1 MDSTNLITQ
10 HQGKPVLLEGPN
22 FSGRTSL
29 LRHWC
34 ANVNKGGGLAIYV
47 GPDVHQAVSSLVPT
61 VRDEL
66 LLHAAD
72 SVQEEQ
78 LLRLAAKFGLE
89 RCLDQNPFTLS
100 GGEQVLLVTS
110 CKLGMVPRLLAL
122 DGTFEQ
128 LDRENSGRVIDLL
141 CSDLAAR
148 TTAVLTANGY
158 AEDRHWQ
165 PADHFDTSEFSRLAE
180 SPDSARFEA
189 SDFRF
194 TPAGEAGSLE
204 VQGISFAYTRE
215 MPLLRDIHFKWE
227 PGHVYSLE
235 GRNGVGK
242 STLARILT
250 GMLRLRHGRI
260 VFNGQEWNPWKTPG
274 RHVVMHLQNP
284 DIQLFADSV
293 KGELADVP
301 GQAAATFAGVSHL
314 LPEHPFDLPFV
325 LRKRLTFSAVAHL
338 SKSWFIFDEPTLGQ
352 DAAASDQIVT
362 VLKRMAEGGAGVI
375 VISHS
380 AGFIRRLNPRRF
392 ELDEGRLRQI
402 EPPSQ

>member
-1 MDSTNLITQ
+1 MDSTNLIAQ
-10 HQGKPVLLEGPN
+10 YQGKPVLLEGPN
-22 FSGRTSL
+22 FSGRSSL

-34 ANVNKGGGLAIYV
+34 ADVNNDGGQAIYV

-72 SVQEEQ
+72 SLQEER
-78 LLRLAAKFGLE
+78 LLRLAATLGLE
-89 RCLDQNPFTLS
+89 RCLDQSPFTLS
-100 GGEQVLLVTS
+100 GGEQVLLVTL
-110 CKLGMVPRLLAL
+110 CKLGLSARLLAL

-128 LDRENSGRVIDLL
+128 LDRENCVRVIDLL
-141 CSDLAAR
+141 RSDLAAR

-158 AEDRHWQ
+158 AEDRQWQ
-165 PADHFDTSEFSRLAE
+165 PADHFYASDFSRTE
-180 SPDSARFEA
+180 KSSNPPRFEA
-189 SDFRF
+189 SDFHF
-194 TPAGEAGSLE
+194 TPAHDTGSLE
-204 VQGISFAYTRE
+204 VEDLSFAYSRRT
-215 MPLLRDIHFKWE
+215 PVLRDVHFKWE
-227 PGHVYSLE
+227 PGRIYSLE

-250 GMLRLRHGRI
+250 GMLRLRHGKI
-260 VFNGQEWNPWKTPG
+260 AFNGGECDPWKTPG
-274 RHVVMHLQNP
+274 GHVVMHLQNP

-293 KGELADVP
+293 AGELADVP
-301 GQAAATFAGVSHL
+301 RHAAATFAGVSHL
-314 LPEHPFDLPFV
+314 LNEHPFDLPFV

-362 VLKRMAEGGAGVI
+362 VLHRMAEGGAGVI

-392 ELDEGRLRQI
+392 KLEDGRLCSI
-402 EPPSQ
+402 KPSDQ

>member
-1 MDSTNLITQ
+1 MDCTNLIER

-34 ANVNKGGGLAIYV
+34 ADVNKDGGLAIYV
-47 GPDVHQAVSSLVPT
+47 GPDVHQAISSLVPT

-72 SVQEEQ
+72 SLQEAR
-78 LLRLAAKFGLE
+78 LLRLAATFGLE
-89 RCLDQNPFTLS
+89 RCLDQSPFTLS
-100 GGEQVLLVTS
+100 GGEQVLLVTV
-110 CKLGMVPRLLAL
+110 CKLGMGARLLTL

-128 LDRENSGRVIDLL
+128 LDSGNSIRVIDLL
-141 CSDLAAR
+141 SSDLAAR

-165 PADHFDTSEFSRLAE
+165 PAHQVDVSDFSRSEKSLDA
-180 SPDSARFEA
+180 PRFAA

-194 TPAGEAGSLE
+194 TPANETGSLE
-204 VQGISFAYTRE
+204 VEGLSFAYSRQT
-215 MPLLRDIHFKWE
+215 PVLRDIHFRWE
-227 PGHVYSLE
+227 SGQIYSLE
-235 GRNGVGK
+235 GRNGAGK
-242 STLARILT
+242 STLAHILT
-250 GMLRLRHGRI
+250 GVLCSRRGRI
-260 VFNGQEWNPWKTPG
+260 VFNEREWSPWKTPG

-293 KGELADVP
+293 AGELADVP
-301 GQAAATFAGVSHL
+301 RQAAAAFAGVSHL

-352 DAAASDQIVT
+352 DAAASDQIVA
-362 VLKRMAEGGAGVI
+362 VLQRMAAGGAGVI

-392 ELDEGRLRQI
+392 QLEEGRLHQI
-402 EPPSQ
+402 EPSGQ